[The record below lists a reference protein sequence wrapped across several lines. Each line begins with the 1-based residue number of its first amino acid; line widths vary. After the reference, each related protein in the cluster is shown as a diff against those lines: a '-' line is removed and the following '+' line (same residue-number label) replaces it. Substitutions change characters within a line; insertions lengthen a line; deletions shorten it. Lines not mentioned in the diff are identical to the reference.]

1 MFRRSALPHHSRA
14 AHAGGGNPVGTSI
27 IYGNVKLITDNLIF
41 VLSLVVFVAAFVQG
55 ATGFGFAM
63 ITAPIIALIAPQL
76 LPVLLLVLMIPLN
89 LYVVW
94 RERHA
99 LDIRGAGWIMLGRV
113 AGTAGGLLILISI
126 SIKSLDLLIGFSTA
140 IAALV
145 SLLTPSFTPNRSTLI
160 SVGVVTGITET
171 ATGVA
176 GPPLAMV
183 YQHRPASELRS
194 TVATCFL
201 LGEMISLAVLAV
213 SGKVSAE
220 PLRVSFFVLP
230 ALILGGTLSTFIH
243 HRIEGQLVRFL
254 VLGFALLSG
263 VTVALQAW

>member
-1 MFRRSALPHHSRA
+1 M
-14 AHAGGGNPVGTSI
+14 
-27 IYGNVKLITDNLIF
+27 ITDNLIF
-41 VLSLVVFVAAFVQG
+41 VISLVVFVAAFVQG

-63 ITAPIIALIAPQL
+63 IAAPIIALIAPQL

-89 LYVVW
+89 LFVVW

-99 LDIRGAGWIMLGRV
+99 LDIRGAAWIMLGRV
-113 AGTAGGLLILISI
+113 AGTTGGLLILLSI
-126 SIKSLDLLIGFSTA
+126 SIKSLDLLIGISTA

-145 SLLTPSFTPNRSTLI
+145 SLLTPSFKPSRSTLV

-176 GPPLAMV
+176 GPPLAMI

-201 LGEMISLAVLAV
+201 LGEIISLVVLAF
-213 SGKVSAE
+213 SGKVNAE
-220 PLRVSFFVLP
+220 HLKIALFVLP
-230 ALILGGTLSTFIH
+230 ALILGGSLSTLIH
-243 HRIEGQLVRFL
+243 HKIEGQLVRFL

-263 VTVALQAW
+263 VTVAVQAW